1 MLSAKVKSCI
11 PYLIYLLF
19 LLLVFLKIDFR
30 KIIFHITSVKS
41 NYLGLVVLLNILVLF
56 FRGIVFRL
64 LLKKLGY
71 EISLFYSTLMVS
83 VGQSF
88 GLLTPGR
95 SGDIGR
101 YLLLKEKYGIPTKDG
116 ITTILFERIF
126 YLLVFLCLL
135 IASVV
140 YAYVDITPVW
150 GVICISVLIIGLP
163 FMLNFFFNNIGGIFT
178 HKLPLFV
185 NRWFKN
191 LTQRKESIRT
201 HSMKAIIRKLS
212 GSTYFTFYL
221 VILTLLATITSV
233 LQVYYI
239 FLSLDIQMNFLEV
252 WFCYCIPYL
261 IAIISLIPFGLGSLD
276 FSLIMLVS
284 KFGYSTAIGASA
296 TFISRGTI
304 TVPFLII
311 GFLGYFY
318 HNVLCRKLWVYES
331 KIKR

>member
-1 MLSAKVKSCI
+1 MLSTKIKSYI

-19 LLLVFLKIDFR
+19 LLLVFLKIDFG
-30 KIIFHITSVKS
+30 KIIFHITSVRS
-41 NYLGLVVLLNILVLF
+41 NYLGLVVILNILLLL

-71 EISLFYSTLMVS
+71 EISVFYSTLMVS

-95 SGDIGR
+95 TGDIGR

-116 ITTILFERIF
+116 ITTILFERVF
-126 YLLVFLCLL
+126 YLLVFLCLVIVSL
-135 IASVV
+135 V
-140 YAYVDITPVW
+140 YAYAVITPVW
-150 GVICISVLIIGLP
+150 EVIYISALIIGLP
-163 FMLNFFFNNIGGIFT
+163 FMLNFFFNNIGSIFT
-178 HKLPLFV
+178 RKLPLVV
-185 NRWFKN
+185 NKWFKN
-191 LTQRKESIRT
+191 LTKGKESIRT
-201 HSMKAIIRKLS
+201 QSVKDIIKKLS

-221 VILTLLATITSV
+221 LILTLLATMTAV

-239 FLSLDIQMNFLEV
+239 FLSLDIKMSFLEV
-252 WFCYCIPYL
+252 WFCYSLPYL
-261 IAIISLIPFGLGSLD
+261 VAIISMIPFGLGSLD

-284 KFGYSTAIGASA
+284 KFGYSPAIGASA

-311 GFLGYFY
+311 GFLGYVY
-318 HNVLCRKLWVYES
+318 HNILCRKL
-331 KIKR
+331 

>member
-1 MLSAKVKSCI
+1 MLSAKIKSCI

-30 KIIFHITSVKS
+30 IIILHIRSARGDF
-41 NYLGLVVLLNILVLF
+41 LGLVILLNFLVLL

-71 EISLFYSTLMVS
+71 DTSVFYSTLMVS

-95 SGDIGR
+95 TGDIGR

-126 YLLVFLCLL
+126 YLLVFLCLVIVSL
-135 IASVV
+135 V
-140 YAYVDITPVW
+140 YAYAGITPVW
-150 GVICISVLIIGLP
+150 GLIYITALIISLP

-178 HKLPLFV
+178 RKLPLVV

-191 LTQRKESIRT
+191 LTQRKESFRT
-201 HSMKAIIRKLS
+201 HSMKAIIKKLS

-221 VILTLLATITSV
+221 VFLTLLATLTSV
-233 LQVYYI
+233 LQLYYI
-239 FLSLDIQMNFLEV
+239 FLSLDIDMNFIKV
-252 WFCYCIPYL
+252 WLCYCIPYS
-261 IAIISLIPFGLGSLD
+261 IAILSMIPFGLGSFD
-276 FSLIMLVS
+276 FSLIVLVS
-284 KFGYSTAIGASA
+284 KFGYSPAMGASA

-311 GFLGYFY
+311 GFLGYVY
-318 HNVLCRKLWVYES
+318 HNILCRKL
-331 KIKR
+331 